1 MELNYIFFTTLFL
14 GISILIFLQE
24 NPVYSILYLIL
35 SFCCSAFILFCLGA
49 NIFGIFFILI
59 YVGAIAVL
67 FLFVVM
73 MVDIKKLQFSLFKN
87 SAKDYATFL
96 IVINFIYF
104 SFNYFI
110 TNSFSKTYNVA
121 VSPEKYKLVEFFQ
134 AHVENISFNIDLL
147 EEMNYM
153 GQILFNEYG
162 IAVYLAGFMLFVALV
177 ISICLTLEFKDN
189 FGEASKVAQQQ
200 LSRNSHKFF

>member
-1 MELNYIFFTTLFL
+1 
-14 GISILIFLQE
+14 
-24 NPVYSILYLIL
+24 
-35 SFCCSAFILFCLGA
+35 
-49 NIFGIFFILI
+49 
-59 YVGAIAVL
+59 
-67 FLFVVM
+67 